1 MSVNVMS
8 YKIGRN
14 DPCPCGSG
22 KKYKKCCTA
31 TEISP
36 VSNVVDVDFKWR
48 QLRQLEG
55 SVIDKHLFPYVKKE
69 LPKLIMQS
77 ALEDCFPEDL
87 PEGLDRDVLCET
99 FFLPWF
105 LFNWISEDSFE
116 LRQFDERRTIA
127 YNYVKAHGNRL
138 SSQETLFIEA
148 MHQSYYSFYSII
160 QVERDKCLLVKDIL
174 LGTTHT
180 IKERQG
186 TYQLERG
193 DIIFNRIVTL
203 DDQSISIGMA
213 PFIIPAKYHNDLIDF
228 RELLVEENDN
238 TALTPDV
245 LRGKFDWALLSYFF
259 DIMKTICNRPF
270 PTLMNTDGELLQLSK
285 SYFKL
290 TLTPEETLKCLLP
303 LTLENDPD
311 EFLTWAKKDKSG
323 KIKQI
328 ECPWLKKGNRQN
340 KDWDNTIL
348 GHITIENGRLI
359 LETNSQE
366 RTQSGLK
373 LLSKYLGDAI
383 SFQQTLIETPEQ
395 KMKSLPEANPRL
407 DQESQ
412 KLLELPEV
420 QEHIKAMAKAHW
432 ENWFDEPVPLLKNQ
446 TPRQA
451 AKTKDGR
458 ERLEA
463 LLLEYERHDSED
475 SDNLFKADVNYLRSQ
490 LSLDQ

>member
-1 MSVNVMS
+1 M
-8 YKIGRN
+8 
-14 DPCPCGSG
+14 
-22 KKYKKCCTA
+22 A

-36 VSNVVDVDFKWR
+36 ASNVVDVDFKWR

-55 SVIDKHLFPYVKKE
+55 DVMDKHLFPYVKKE

-87 PEGLDRDVLCET
+87 PEELDRDVLCET

-105 LFNWISEDSFE
+105 LFNWISEDGFG
-116 LRQFDERRTIA
+116 LRQFDDRRTIA
-127 YNYVKAHGNRL
+127 YNYVKAHGKRL
-138 SSQETLFIEA
+138 SSRETLFIEA
-148 MHQSYYSFYSII
+148 MNQSYYSFYSIL

-180 IKERQG
+180 LKERQG
-186 TYQLERG
+186 TYHLKRG
-193 DIIFNRIVTL
+193 DIIFNRILTL
-203 DDQSISIGMA
+203 EDQSISIGMA
-213 PFIIPAKYHNDLIDF
+213 PFVVPAKYHNDLIDF

-238 TALTPDV
+238 AALDPEA
-245 LRGKFDWALLSYFF
+245 LRGKFEWALLSYFF
-259 DIMKTICNRPF
+259 DIMKTICNRPL
-270 PTLMNTDGELLQLSK
+270 PTLMNTDDELLQLSK

-290 TLTPEETLKCLLP
+290 TLTPEETLKSLLP
-303 LTLENDPD
+303 LTLEDDPD
-311 EFLTWAKKDKSG
+311 TFLKRAKKDKSG

-328 ECPWLKKGNRQN
+328 TCSWLKKGNKQHKGLN
-340 KDWDNTIL
+340 NTML
-348 GHITIENGRLI
+348 GQITIENNRLI

-366 RTQSGLK
+366 RTQRGEK

-395 KMKSLPEANPRL
+395 KMKALPKANPRL

-420 QEHIKAMAKAHW
+420 QEHIKSMAKAHW
-432 ENWFDEPVPLLKNQ
+432 ENWFDEPIPMLKNK

-463 LLLEYERHDSED
+463 LLLQYERHNAED
-475 SDNLFKADVNYLRSQ
+475 SDNLLKADVNYLRRE
-490 LSLDQ
+490 LSLD